1 MPTGRLVMWPLI
13 AEAMITRGR
22 RQAVRN
28 ACACTHLSTHVR
40 MDGQTENIPSIG
52 WMRFDK
58 RGFLF
63 LQQAVGRPL
72 SYNTALASV
81 AAADLRAVSDRWT
94 EVKGDA

>member
-1 MPTGRLVMWPLI
+1 MWPLI

-22 RQAVRN
+22 RKAVRN

-40 MDGQTENIPSIG
+40 MDGQTENILPPIPSIG
-52 WMRFDK
+52 WMRFNK

-81 AAADLRAVSDRWT
+81 AAADLRAVSDRWS